1 MVFLSNPLIF
11 FSVKLI
17 LHKLLEFISN
27 LFTRWSMNFLSA
39 KIVRFYNI
47 LIVTAAFTVSLLG
60 TTVFW

>member
-1 MVFLSNPLIF
+1 MVFLSDHLIF

-17 LHKLLEFISN
+17 LYEFLEFISN

-39 KIVRFYNI
+39 KLVRFYNI

>member
-1 MVFLSNPLIF
+1 MVFLSDHLIF

-17 LHKLLEFISN
+17 LYEFLEFISN

>member
-1 MVFLSNPLIF
+1 MIFLSNPLIF

-17 LHKLLEFISN
+17 LYKFLEFTSN
-27 LFTRWSMNFLSA
+27 LFTHWSMNFLSA

-47 LIVTAAFTVSLLG
+47 LIVTAAFTVSLVG